1 MVLVDD
7 HISSLYHCL
16 CITVL
21 MAIRLIF
28 IAVTFADLF
37 DLAIIQFVVS
47 FLVKI
52 QKHDPEEDGM
62 HDDSVGEKWL
72 ESAVHNQGD
81 ASVQAG
87 KTKLNLKRSKQ
98 KELVWLLCERFIN
111 ALSRLAICKMV
122 KYFFHHKYLR
132 TEGPSA
138 AKQ

>member
-1 MVLVDD
+1 
-7 HISSLYHCL
+7 
-16 CITVL
+16 
-21 MAIRLIF
+21 
-28 IAVTFADLF
+28 
-37 DLAIIQFVVS
+37 
-47 FLVKI
+47 
-52 QKHDPEEDGM
+52 M

-72 ESAVHNQGD
+72 ESTVHNQGD

-87 KTKLNLKRSKQ
+87 KAKLNLNRSKQ
-98 KELVWLLCERFIN
+98 KELVWFIN